1 MERAF
6 ILLMTV
12 TMISLMTSGAFA
24 SDDSGT
30 FRGKW
35 WNYYDRGVAYSEKD
49 DSSNAIADLKKAA
62 SMRDKDQRMART
74 YGMHFIDYFPHR
86 ELGIVYFDRGEF
98 EKAVSE
104 LEESIQHAESARAN
118 YFLNRA
124 RKALLMNKD
133 RAGLTPPSIIVGS
146 PADNMSVR
154 DFRIVVRGRAS
165 GSGHV
170 AKIDVGGNPYRF
182 DLALTTVDFEKEI
195 SLNEGE
201 NKVVITAEDLL
212 GTVSEK
218 TIAVNVDREGPTIN
232 VYDLVAGS
240 AGEEKT
246 VKITGEV
253 ADLTGIRQLD
263 IAGRPVKCPE
273 AKSCEFSVSVSRIS
287 GIISIHAVDL
297 LDNETRADMEIEK
310 DLLAFSKK
318 PAPVLLAF
326 NGDKIFSFDKEAP
339 VVKLKDTA
347 DIPAVFVD
355 KYFVEGEVFDNKAVE
370 KILVN
375 GAAVAV
381 KKGRKIFFSKTVKL
395 NEGKNRLSVEAFDS
409 SGNKGRSEFAVTR
422 DVPDVMQAG
431 ARMSV
436 TILPFEIKQKGTD
449 LAQLAYERLI
459 GSFVDQKRFN
469 VIERTKLDR
478 VLLEQKLTK
487 AKLTDP
493 EHSVKVGRLMSA
505 SAIVA
510 TSIKEGPKS
519 VEIVSRVI
527 NTETSEVMEVKDVFS
542 EDKSSS
548 SVRELMDGL
557 AAKVAAEFPVVEGMV
572 VKKDHGIIYSDI
584 GGGRSRIKKDTGIII
599 YRKGKEIKHPVTGK
613 SLGWDTVKL
622 GEGRIEDVQMDFSKI
637 KILDKPSPQ
646 GIAVKDLVITK

>member
-1 MERAF
+1 MVRAF
-6 ILLMTV
+6 ILVMTV
-12 TMISLMTSGAFA
+12 VVSLMTSGAFA
-24 SDDSGT
+24 EDDSGT

-49 DSSNAIADLKKAA
+49 DSSNAMADLKKAV

-86 ELGIVYFDRGEF
+86 ELGIAYLNAGDIDN
-98 EKAVSE
+98 AVKE
-104 LEESIQHAESARAN
+104 LEESVRNAESARAD

-124 RKALLMNKD
+124 RKALLMKN

-146 PADNMSVR
+146 PADNLSVR
-154 DFRIVVRGRAS
+154 DFRIAVRGRAS
-165 GSGHV
+165 GPGHV
-170 AKIDVGGNPYRF
+170 AKIVVGGNTCRF

-218 TIAVNVDREGPTIN
+218 TITVNVDREGPTIN

-240 AGEEKT
+240 AGDKKT
-246 VKITGEV
+246 VRITGEV
-253 ADLTGIRQLD
+253 TDLTGIRKLD
-263 IAGRPVKCPE
+263 IDGLPVQCPGS
-273 AKSCEFSVSVSRIS
+273 KSCEFSVSVSRTTRF
-287 GIISIHAVDL
+287 ISIHAVDL

-347 DIPAVFVD
+347 DLPAVFVD
-355 KYFVEGEVFDNKAVE
+355 RYFVEGEVFDNKAVE

-375 GAAVAV
+375 GAEVAV

-395 NEGKNRLSVEAFDS
+395 NEGKNRLSVEALDS
-409 SGNKGRSEFAVTR
+409 SGNKGKSEFAVTR
-422 DVPDVMQAG
+422 DVPDVMQTG

-459 GSFVDQKRFN
+459 GSFVEQKRFN
-469 VIERTKLDR
+469 VIERTRLDQ

-505 SAIVA
+505 NAIVA
-510 TSIKEGPKS
+510 TSIREDQKS

-557 AAKVAAEFPVVEGMV
+557 AAKVASAFPVVEGIV
-572 VKKDHGIIYSDI
+572 IKKDHGLIYSDI
-584 GGGRSRIKKDTGIII
+584 GGRKGRIRKDTAIII
-599 YRKGKEIKHPVTGK
+599 YRRGKEIKHPVTGK

-622 GEGRIEDVQMDFSKI
+622 GEGRIEDVQEDFSKI
-637 KILDKPSPQ
+637 KISDKPSPQ
-646 GIAVKDLVITK
+646 EINVKDLVITK